1 MKNYLFLNKI
11 FGVVLEKIQVLL
23 SAYNGEKYLK
33 EQLDS
38 IRNQS
43 YKNFS
48 LLIRDDGSK
57 DDTVNIV
64 EKYIEDNP
72 EIEIKLI
79 KGENLGVL
87 GSFMKLVELSDD
99 SCSYYSFADQ
109 DDIWFEDKL
118 LRAADKMKAGK
129 YLIYSSSF
137 TPVNHKLEE
146 IKFKRPL
153 IKPSFYNSVVEN
165 IATGCTIVFSKE
177 MKDKVKGKDIA
188 GASIHDWWFYIVAT
202 ALGDMFYD
210 SEPSLFYRQHEGNS
224 IGSKD
229 GFIKKWKSRIK
240 RFSSW
245 RKEIFKHLE
254 LLTFYYEKELDE
266 EKVSLLN
273 EFLNYK
279 KLSFLKRIRYLKG
292 MKIYRQNKVDNFIL
306 KILILFKLI
315 N

>member
-1 MKNYLFLNKI
+1 M
-11 FGVVLEKIQVLL
+11 EKIQILL

-33 EQLDS
+33 QQLDS

-57 DDTVNIV
+57 DNTVNIV

-72 EIEIKLI
+72 EIEIGLI

-87 GSFMKLVELSDD
+87 GSFMKLIELSDD
-99 SCSYYSFADQ
+99 NCSFYSFADQ
-109 DDIWFEDKL
+109 DDIWFKDKL
-118 LRAADKMKAGK
+118 LRAAGKMKAGK

-137 TPVNHKLEE
+137 TPVNYKLEE

-153 IKPSFYNSVVEN
+153 IKPSFYNAIVEN
-165 IATGCTIVFSKE
+165 IATGCTIVFSKK

-188 GASIHDWWFYIVAT
+188 GASIHDWWLYIVAT

-210 SEPSLFYRQHEGNS
+210 PEPSLFYRQHEGNS

-245 RKEIFKHLE
+245 RKEIFNHLA
-254 LLTFYYEKELDE
+254 LLAFHYGKELDE
-266 EKVSLLN
+266 EKSACLN
-273 EFLNYK
+273 EFLKYK
-279 KLSFLKRIRYLKG
+279 KLSFFKRIKYLKHI
-292 MKIYRQNKVDNFIL
+292 KIYRQNRIDNFIF